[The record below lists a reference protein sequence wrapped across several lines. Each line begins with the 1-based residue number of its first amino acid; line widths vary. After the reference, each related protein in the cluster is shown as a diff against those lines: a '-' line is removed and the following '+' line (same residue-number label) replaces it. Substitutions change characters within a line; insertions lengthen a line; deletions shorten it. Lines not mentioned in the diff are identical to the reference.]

1 MSTPSGA
8 TRPDKQPDGSG
19 PGVGVP
25 TSVRDAFDVLG
36 LVPGFDLTVAEIRA
50 AYLARAAA
58 AHAGGDEGASA
69 RLNGA
74 MQQVQDPLTRGGL
87 LLARLGGPSDAADRS
102 TPDGFLGELLDARE
116 RAQDARSAGRLQVVK
131 DLVTWAQAG
140 LYGEIAGPVPRSA
153 GLGPPAS
160 APPSGQPAHARGRR
174 AVRPETQRA
183 SIGRRRRREPPGGL
197 AEAP

>member
-1 MSTPSGA
+1 MPTPL
-8 TRPDKQPDGSG
+8 
-19 PGVGVP
+19 
-25 TSVRDAFDVLG
+25 RDAFDVLG

-87 LLARLGGPSDAADRS
+87 LLARLGGPSDPADRS

-116 RAQDARSAGRLQVVK
+116 RAQDARSAGRLQEVQ
-131 DLVTWAQAG
+131 DLLTWAQARRS
-140 LYGEIAGPVPRSA
+140 GEIARVRELLAQVPAMHGEQRQRVLGQARQHLNAWRAIERMLEQVA
-153 GLGPPAS
+153 GELDG
-160 APPSGQPAHARGRR
+160 GAR
-174 AVRPETQRA
+174 
-183 SIGRRRRREPPGGL
+183 L
-197 AEAP
+197 